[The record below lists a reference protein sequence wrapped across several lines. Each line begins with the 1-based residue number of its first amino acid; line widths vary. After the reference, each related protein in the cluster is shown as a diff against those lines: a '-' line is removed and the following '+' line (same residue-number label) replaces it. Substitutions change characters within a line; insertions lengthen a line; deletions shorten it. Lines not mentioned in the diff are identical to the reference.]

1 MTTLSITSVNIHE
14 AKTNL
19 SSIVEN
25 VKKFGKPMIIAKAG
39 KPQVK
44 IVPLDS
50 NEITSRFGFMKNT
63 NMMIPDNFDHI
74 YQDEIIEMF
83 EGTNE

>member
-1 MTTLSITSVNIHE
+1 MKTLSISSVNIHE

-50 NEITSRFGFMKNT
+50 NEAGSRFGFMKGT
-63 NMMIPDNFDHI
+63 NGLVPENFDHL
-74 YQDEIIEMF
+74 YQDEIIDMF
-83 EGTNE
+83 EGSNK

>member
-1 MTTLSITSVNIHE
+1 MAVLSIPSVNIHE

-19 SSIVEN
+19 SAIVEN
-25 VKKFGKPMIIAKAG
+25 VKTFGKPMIIAKAG

-50 NEITSRFGFMKNT
+50 NEEISRFGFLKNT
-63 NMMIPDNFDHI
+63 NTVVPENFDHL

-83 EGTNE
+83 EGLDK